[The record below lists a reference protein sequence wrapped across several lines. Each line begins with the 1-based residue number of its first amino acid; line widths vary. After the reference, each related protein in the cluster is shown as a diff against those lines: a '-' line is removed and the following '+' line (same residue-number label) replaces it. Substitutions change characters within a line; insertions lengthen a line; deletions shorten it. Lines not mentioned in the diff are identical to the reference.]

1 MRLYRHET
9 DITPDAH
16 GAVLTL
22 GNFDG
27 VHLGHQAVIAEALKI
42 ARAEGRKLGVLTFE
56 PHTRAFFNPDL
67 PPFRLT
73 PLRVKLHALEALG
86 VDFVVALAFDE
97 RLAAVSAEDFAEK
110 VLSGA
115 LGIAHAVAGGS
126 FRYGNK
132 HQGTMETLAEAGAKH
147 GFKVTRVA
155 PVSAADGTV
164 YSATTVRKYIAAGDL
179 RRAAML
185 LGRPYEIDGR
195 VITGD
200 KRGRELGFPTANLE
214 ITDYMR
220 PAYGIYAIRALV
232 DRPGSDTWID
242 GVANLGIRPMWR
254 TKEPMLEAHL
264 FNFSEDIYGQ
274 ILRVRLYERLRP
286 EANFESIQAL
296 VDQVELDK
304 VAAKEALL
312 ASPD

>member
-1 MRLYRHET
+1 MRLFRHET
-9 DITPDAH
+9 DITPDAR

-42 ARAEGRKLGVLTFE
+42 ARAEGRQLGVLTFE

-97 RLAAVSAEDFAEK
+97 RLAAVTAEDFAEK
-110 VLSGA
+110 FLSEA
-115 LGIAHAVAGGS
+115 LGISRAVAGGN

-132 HQGTMETLAEAGAKH
+132 HAGTMETLAAAGEKY

-164 YSATTVRKYIAAGDL
+164 YSATTVRKFIAAGDL

-232 DRPGSDTWID
+232 DRPGSSTWID

-264 FNFSEDIYGQ
+264 FDFSEDIYGQ

-286 EANFESIQAL
+286 EANFDSIQAL
-296 VDQVELDK
+296 IDQVELDK
-304 VAAKEALL
+304 VAAREALL
-312 ASPD
+312 ASPE

>member
-27 VHLGHQAVIAEALKI
+27 VHLGHQAVIAEARKI
-42 ARAEGRKLGVLTFE
+42 AHAEGRQLGVLTFE

-73 PLRVKLHALEALG
+73 PLRVKVHALEALG

-97 RLAAVSAEDFAEK
+97 RLAAVTAEEFAEK
-110 VLSGA
+110 FLSGA
-115 LGIAHAVAGGS
+115 LGIRRAVAGGN

-132 HQGTMETLAEAGAKH
+132 HAGTMETLAAAGEKY
-147 GFKVTRVA
+147 GFDVTRVA

-164 YSATTVRKYIAAGDL
+164 YSATTVRKFIAAGDL
-179 RRAAML
+179 RRAATL

-232 DRPGSDTWID
+232 DHPGNSTWID

-264 FNFSEDIYGQ
+264 FNFSQDIYGQ

-286 EANFESIQAL
+286 EANFDSIQAL
-296 VDQVELDK
+296 IDQVELDK
-304 VAAKEALL
+304 VAAREALL

>member
-1 MRLYRHET
+1 MRLFRHET
-9 DITPDAH
+9 DITPDAR
-16 GAVLTL
+16 GAVMTL

-42 ARAEGRKLGVLTFE
+42 ARADGRQLGVLTFE

-73 PLRVKLHALEALG
+73 PLRVKVHALEALG

-97 RLAAVSAEDFAEK
+97 RLAAVTAEDFADK
-110 VLSGA
+110 FLSGA
-115 LGIAHAVAGGS
+115 LGISHAVAGGN
-126 FRYGNK
+126 FRYGNR
-132 HQGTMETLAEAGAKH
+132 HLGTMETLAAAGEKY

-155 PVSAADGTV
+155 PVSADDGTV

-179 RRAAML
+179 RRAAKL

-232 DRPGSDTWID
+232 DRPGSSAWID

-286 EANFESIQAL
+286 EANFDSIQAL
-296 VDQVELDK
+296 IDQVELDK
-304 VAAKEALL
+304 VAAREALL
-312 ASPD
+312 ASPE